1 MKISSKGRYA
11 LEALIYLATL
21 PANEPAQVKDIAKNT
36 AIPQKYLEQIF
47 FVLRQANI
55 LAAKRG
61 PSGGYYFQKSPT
73 TLTVGAIVRIVE
85 GEIIAVDCLQDK
97 SSCITLE
104 LYESCTTRALWEK
117 ISNIISTVMD
127 NTTIAALA
135 FQLQGGMGL

>member
-11 LEALIYLATL
+11 VEALIYLATL
-21 PANEPAQVKDIAKNT
+21 PNAPAQVKDIAKKT

-47 FVLRQANI
+47 FALRQANI

-61 PSGGYYFQKSPT
+61 PSGGYYFQKSPQE
-73 TLTVGAIVRIVE
+73 LTVGDIIRILE

-97 SSCITLE
+97 SACITMQ
-104 LYESCTTRALWEK
+104 LYEGCITRAVWQE
-117 ISNIISTVMD
+117 ISSTISDIMD
-127 NTTIAALA
+127 SITIAALA